1 MAKER
6 KRTSKPKLKA
16 LPAKGER
23 KALKQSEASAVRG
36 GLAHE
41 GIKDLR

>member
-6 KRTSKPKLKA
+6 KRTSKLKLKT
-16 LPAKGER
+16 LPGKGVR

-36 GLAHE
+36 GLPGE
-41 GIKDLR
+41 GIKQLR